1 MKALSVI
8 VIMGWMARVAI
19 RVFSVGGA
27 NTMDRI
33 ERNIILFFT
42 IMKLYIH
49 YKKGTDS
56 LFYELIP
63 FFILLQLSEGKAI
76 FFRKNVEFIRILYFF
91 VDLFYF

>member
-1 MKALSVI
+1 
-8 VIMGWMARVAI
+8 MARVAI

-76 FFRKNVEFIRILYFF
+76 FFFQKTSNLSEFCIFLLIYFIFNAKLITTRKE
-91 VDLFYF
+91 

>member
-1 MKALSVI
+1 M
-8 VIMGWMARVAI
+8 IMGWMARVAI

>member
-8 VIMGWMARVAI
+8 VIMGWIARVAI

>member
-1 MKALSVI
+1 
-8 VIMGWMARVAI
+8 MARVAI